1 MSKVY
6 DRVEWGFLQ
15 DMLHCLG
22 FDRPWI
28 DLVMTCVTTVKYK
41 IRVNGELS
49 EEFRLERGLRQGD
62 PILPYLFLLCAEG
75 FSALLAKAEMEGRI
89 HGISICRSAPAVS
102 RLLFADDSLILCK
115 ANTGEAQEFKHILA
129 VYEECSG
136 QQINVEKSAVMFSP
150 NTRTRSEDRQSDEC
164 SEY

>member
-6 DRVEWGFLQ
+6 DRVEWDFLK

-22 FDRPWI
+22 FDRSWI

-62 PILPYLFLLCAEG
+62 PILPY
-75 FSALLAKAEMEGRI
+75 
-89 HGISICRSAPAVS
+89 
-102 RLLFADDSLILCK
+102 
-115 ANTGEAQEFKHILA
+115 
-129 VYEECSG
+129 
-136 QQINVEKSAVMFSP
+136 
-150 NTRTRSEDRQSDEC
+150 
-164 SEY
+164 